1 MWVLPIGLCPW
12 GHLVK
17 LRTSLTISNVKKE
30 IFHDFIAFILEI
42 TNCKKSAKSICN
54 PICRYGWQWYYKCT
68 VGDLTLK
75 CPFIHLLVSLRAY
88 LPTCFKYFLFEFITA
103 TESSA
108 PKNKCEPQHVWQ
120 CLRTEGY
127 TTSKIFTTC
136 LPTVGY
142 TTSKSFHNNRQPSK
156 LALTW
161 WIICQKK
168 KKKKTWKKR
177 LVCSI
182 PDKNVEINCFHILKS
197 Y

>member
-1 MWVLPIGLCPW
+1 MLLLKWVYFVVLIQAATQCACLAM
-12 GHLVK
+12 L
-17 LRTSLTISNVKKE
+17 ISTHGRRSDPKSCFHSFRLLFTEKNVKKE

-75 CPFIHLLVSLRAY
+75 CPFIHLLVSLCAY
-88 LPTCFKYFLFEFITA
+88 LPTCFKYFQFEFITA
-103 TESSA
+103 TESPA

-161 WIICQKK
+161 WIICQK
-168 KKKKTWKKR
+168 
-177 LVCSI
+177 
-182 PDKNVEINCFHILKS
+182 
-197 Y
+197 